1 MVKLL
6 MTWDI
11 KSGREEAY
19 FEFVVKELVPGLI
32 ELGIRPME
40 AWYTIYGDVPQI
52 LAGWVAED
60 QAIIEKALRSEDWS
74 ALQKGLLTLVDNFQR
89 KIVPATGLFQL

>member
-32 ELGIRPME
+32 ELGIQPLE
-40 AWYTIYGDVPQI
+40 TWYTIYGDVPQI

-60 QAIIEKALRSEDWS
+60 RATMERALRSEDWS
-74 ALQKGLLTLVDNFQR
+74 ALHKSLLTFVDNFQR